1 VSGPVAGGPVLTEG
15 GLRAILFVVAAYHVI
30 TGVLALLAPDTFFD
44 DIGRYGIE
52 NSHYVGDVGAFQLA
66 FGLALLIAALRPAW
80 RAPILYLGALWYALH
95 ALNHLFDIDEARSD
109 ARGAADTILIALGAA
124 LTFWLARVSER
135 PATRAG
141 PAQ

>member
-1 VSGPVAGGPVLTEG
+1 V
-15 GLRAILFVVAAYHVI
+15 
-30 TGVLALLAPDTFFD
+30 
-44 DIGRYGIE
+44 
-52 NSHYVGDVGAFQLA
+52 
-66 FGLALLIAALRPAW
+66 LIAALRPAW

>member
-1 VSGPVAGGPVLTEG
+1 VLTEG

-66 FGLALLIAALRPAW
+66 FGLAVLIAALRPAW
-80 RAPILYLGALWYALH
+80 RGPILYLGALWYALH

>member
-1 VSGPVAGGPVLTEG
+1 VLTEG

-66 FGLALLIAALRPAW
+66 FAW
-80 RAPILYLGALWYALH
+80 RC
-95 ALNHLFDIDEARSD
+95 
-109 ARGAADTILIALGAA
+109 
-124 LTFWLARVSER
+124 
-135 PATRAG
+135 
-141 PAQ
+141 

>member
-66 FGLALLIAALRPAW
+66 FGLAVLIAALRPAW

-141 PAQ
+141 PQ

>member
-15 GLRAILFVVAAYHVI
+15 GLRAIIFVLAAYHLI
-30 TGVLALLAPDTFFD
+30 TGAMALLAPDAFFD
-44 DIGRYGIE
+44 DIGRYGVE

-80 RAPILYLGALWYALH
+80 QAPILYLGAFWYALH

-109 ARGAADTILIALGAA
+109 ARGAADTILIALGAV

-135 PATRAG
+135 PVTRAG
-141 PAQ
+141 PAP